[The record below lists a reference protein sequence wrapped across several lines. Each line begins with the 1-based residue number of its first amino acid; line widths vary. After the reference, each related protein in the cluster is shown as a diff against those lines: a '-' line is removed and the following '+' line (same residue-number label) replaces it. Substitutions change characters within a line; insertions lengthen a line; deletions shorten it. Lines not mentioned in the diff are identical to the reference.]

1 MLGAK
6 RAAASTNMSDDDRG
20 AAKKSGRPQE
30 AMIRDRFQTQDGA
43 SLAFSDIGTGRPV
56 LALAGFTR
64 NRRDFDY
71 LARHLRDVRLIRLDS
86 RGRGESDWTGADTY
100 NAVQE
105 SKDALA
111 LLDHLGIERAA
122 VIGSSRGGILGML
135 MATTSR
141 ERLAGLCL
149 NDVGPVMERPGLER
163 IGAYIGIEP
172 AVATLE
178 EIADRMPQ
186 AMPGFYNVPE
196 LRWEEEA
203 IRRYV
208 QTSEGV
214 TLPYDPDLRQAFQKA
229 LAAPATDAWPL
240 FDACAGLPLALIHG
254 ANSDVV
260 SRAAAEAMAARRPDM
275 IYAEVPDRGHTP
287 FLDEPEALAA
297 IHEWLDRCFSADD
310 AQALPERGA
319 GERLPSRAGGSGS

>member
-1 MLGAK
+1 MLK
-6 RAAASTNMSDDDRG
+6 DS
-20 AAKKSGRPQE
+20 
-30 AMIRDRFQTQDGA
+30 FQTPDGA

-64 NRRDFDY
+64 NGRDFDY
-71 LARHLRDVRLIRLDS
+71 LARHLRGERLIRLDS
-86 RGRGESDWTGADTY
+86 RGRGASDWTGVDTY
-100 NAVQE
+100 TAVQE

-111 LLDHLGIERAA
+111 LLDHLAITRAA
-122 VIGSSRGGILGML
+122 VIGSSRGGILAML
-135 MATTSR
+135 IAMTVPG
-141 ERLAGLCL
+141 RLAGVCL
-149 NDVGPVMERPGLER
+149 NDVGPVMERAGLER

-186 AMPGFYNVPE
+186 AMPGFHNVPE

-208 QTSEGV
+208 QTEHGV
-214 TLPYDPDLRQAFQKA
+214 TLPYDPDLRKAFDKA

-240 FDACAGLPLALIHG
+240 FDACAGLSLALIRG
-254 ANSDVV
+254 ANSDVL
-260 SRAAAEAMAARRPDM
+260 SRAAAEAMMARRPDM

-287 FLDEPEALAA
+287 FLDEPESLAA
-297 IHEWLDRCFSADD
+297 IHAWLDRCAFT
-310 AQALPERGA
+310 A
-319 GERLPSRAGGSGS
+319 GEEVPQDGQATERLTQLAGGSETS